1 MVSIVVK
8 PGPRVHRRLCQ
19 WSNHNHVLDLF
30 IRNPF
35 VSDCCSCWACPR
47 VMISSIL
54 ILGFLSTLVQLPT
67 PCQPLDT
74 GQLRSRSRLYT
85 FWCKTFTN
93 YFAPEAAVAL
103 VNQFNFTRT
112 TRPSS
117 FKIRVHI
124 SATCIGPLGMESGVI
139 GDNQI
144 QASSSF
150 EHASV
155 GPHNAR

>member
-1 MVSIVVK
+1 
-8 PGPRVHRRLCQ
+8 
-19 WSNHNHVLDLF
+19 
-30 IRNPF
+30 
-35 VSDCCSCWACPR
+35 
-47 VMISSIL
+47 MISSIL

-74 GQLRSRSRLYT
+74 GQLHDHDQDYILFR
-85 FWCKTFTN
+85 CKTFTN
-93 YFAPEAAVAL
+93 YFAQEAAVAL

-117 FKIRVHI
+117 FKIHVHI
-124 SATCIGPLGMESGVI
+124 SATCIGPLGMESGMI

>member
-1 MVSIVVK
+1 MSK
-8 PGPRVHRRLCQ
+8 SHDLLHPDTRLPVNPCPVADTM
-19 WSNHNHVLDLF
+19 SASRYRSVTITIKIIYFLD
-30 IRNPF
+30 
-35 VSDCCSCWACPR
+35 A
-47 VMISSIL
+47 
-54 ILGFLSTLVQLPT
+54 
-67 PCQPLDT
+67 
-74 GQLRSRSRLYT
+74 
-85 FWCKTFTN
+85 KFTN